1 MTTPVDTTVDVQGF
15 HISLVLVSKGGLLF
29 AVMGSEASTFL
40 DSDVSFLFA
49 QIAEN

>member
-1 MTTPVDTTVDVQGF
+1 MTTPVDTPVDVQGF

-29 AVMGSEASTFL
+29 VMGSEASTFL
-40 DSDVSFLFA
+40 DSDISFLFA